1 MRLKNI
7 ISVSGESGLFELVDS
22 KNNGV
27 LLKNPTDG
35 KVKFYSM
42 RIHQFTPLE
51 TIGIYT
57 DLDTVDLKE
66 IFAKMT
72 ESEASHPIPGVKD
85 ANNKIM
91 EYFVHIVPQYD
102 RDRVYASDVKKVIK
116 WYNAMKENGYLDQ
129 EEEAEPQTT
138 EEKDQA

>member
-1 MRLKNI
+1 MKLKNI

-27 LLKNPTDG
+27 ILKSPLSG
-35 KVKFYSM
+35 KVKFYSA

-57 DLDTVDLKE
+57 DTDTAELSDIFNTMKSKE
-66 IFAKMT
+66 
-72 ESEASHPIPGVKD
+72 SSLPVPSVKD
-85 ANNKIM
+85 SGNKIM
-91 EYFVHIVPQYD
+91 DYFVQILPDYD

-116 WYNAMKENGYLDQ
+116 WYNAMKECGFMKFQSDS
-129 EEEAEPQTT
+129 EE
-138 EEKDQA
+138 